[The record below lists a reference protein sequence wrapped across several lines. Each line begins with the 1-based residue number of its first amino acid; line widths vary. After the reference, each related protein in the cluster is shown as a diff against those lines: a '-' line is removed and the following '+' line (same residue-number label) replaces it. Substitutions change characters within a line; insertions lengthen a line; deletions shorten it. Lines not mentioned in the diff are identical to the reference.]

1 MKFSNRIVLKHLK
14 ESLQA
19 FWNMNAIFYFRR
31 LDTQHCWL
39 VLLSFKKTD
48 LFLAISA
55 FCKLCSFRK
64 NNSFCMLRLVFHF
77 SINKQKSRF
86 WTVISEIQI
95 IVSLYEFVSKGEM
108 TCSNLRV
115 KGRWHVTPPACQF
128 TPPASLVPTTY
139 HFDHI

>member
-19 FWNMNAIFYFRR
+19 FWNMNAILYFRR

-55 FCKLCSFRK
+55 FCELCSFRK
-64 NNSFCMLRLVFHF
+64 NNLFCMPRLVFHF
-77 SINKQKSRF
+77 PINRQKSRF
-86 WTVISEIQI
+86 WSVISEIQI
-95 IVSLYEFVSKGEM
+95 IVSLYGFVSKEVRREM
-108 TCSNLRV
+108 TCYPN
-115 KGRWHVTPPACQF
+115 GIPG
-128 TPPASLVPTTY
+128 TY
-139 HFDHI
+139 HLSFWSYIVHSGGMPNQSNRV